1 MLKCIS
7 TFQLKCTLRHLFRFH
22 FPFQTEFIQTR
33 YYITKDLKIT
43 KLGNQLTIFS
53 MQIPNSKNTN
63 ATTTIFNFS
72 SPEVAFLSEL
82 FISSN
87 EVLIWSNE
95 LFVRA
100 KCCSSFPSLLWC
112 LTGCSPLKWLRY
124 WSFHMN
130 VSHSPEYIWSN
141 KNHKL
146 PGKTKNQIQ
155 QKRKFPTPSF
165 LGHL

>member
-1 MLKCIS
+1 M
-7 TFQLKCTLRHLFRFH
+7 
-22 FPFQTEFIQTR
+22 
-33 YYITKDLKIT
+33 KIT

-95 LFVRA
+95 LFITA
-100 KCCSSFPSLLWC
+100 KCCSNTRWSTVKTTSFPSLLWC
-112 LTGCSPLKWLRY
+112 PTGCSPLKWLRY

-155 QKRKFPTPSF
+155 QKREFLTPSF